1 VLAAW
6 LILPELY
13 RPPDLNWSQPSA
25 AGEPLLQRA
34 AAKRA
39 ARLGIIRGD
48 LWAQFALTY
57 RRVTGVSDGGPMQP
71 ASYPELQQAHAAA
84 ERALRLSPHEAKV
97 WLLLAAVE
105 SRIRG
110 LDPAHQPEGR
120 ASAALK
126 MAYYTG
132 QNELELAPARLMV
145 AAQPGVLAD
154 EELRQL
160 VRDELRTILTRK
172 TELKP
177 AIVAAYREGSSAV
190 KALIE
195 EVVSTQDPYLLKW
208 TRSEAG
214 VR

>member
-1 VLAAW
+1 
-6 LILPELY
+6 
-13 RPPDLNWSQPSA
+13 
-25 AGEPLLQRA
+25 
-34 AAKRA
+34 
-39 ARLGIIRGD
+39 
-48 LWAQFALTY
+48 
-57 RRVTGVSDGGPMQP
+57 
-71 ASYPELQQAHAAA
+71 
-84 ERALRLSPHEAKV
+84 
-97 WLLLAAVE
+97 
-105 SRIRG
+105 
-110 LDPAHQPEGR
+110 
-120 ASAALK
+120 

>member
-1 VLAAW
+1 
-6 LILPELY
+6 
-13 RPPDLNWSQPSA
+13 
-25 AGEPLLQRA
+25 
-34 AAKRA
+34 
-39 ARLGIIRGD
+39 
-48 LWAQFALTY
+48 
-57 RRVTGVSDGGPMQP
+57 MQP